1 MRIRDLYFPSLG
13 MEVQVM
19 DLSSDSENEVPAHSP
34 EHKRP
39 ARQPGPGPDR
49 GGGGTGIVGGS
60 TASDGPVGQAG
71 AARPRQPIDAATK
84 GKRKVGE
91 GESAWAAGPPKL
103 CGESL
108 GAGVSGAGSDPW
120 SALVSKCKPGGD
132 GNDAVGC
139 WGGWGDQLSSL
150 VPMPQQGSE
159 GKKGFHEGH
168 GLRGVP
174 QPHNGPAPSSDHWKG
189 ILGARPADPV
199 NSPWSSRAAS
209 MRDNDVEMFSQ
220 GSVAIPEVSGCDD
233 CLMEDSSSA
242 WLSDIKGLNFPLPD
256 EHQLRNRQIEDDE
269 VFARRLQEQLNQEQP
284 GSQHSEAVDTTIAW
298 TLHEQ
303 DAEHARFAAR
313 EGQSSS
319 AQRDRAMAHLY
330 SYGRH
335 SPVQSFASW
344 ASNRTPIPMP
354 SRRGLQ
360 RNSNCPQVEQRNMLI
375 SQLTRGCFREDMDLE
390 TRMAVL
396 DSLTE
401 AFDNCEDTFS
411 PDSDDDDYE
420 NLIALDVNN
429 HHRGA
434 SDDQINSLP
443 LSVVEDESCSDEP
456 CPICLDCPDA
466 GDPLRRL
473 PCLHKFHKE
482 CIDRWLGMRT
492 LCPVC
497 KSNVFSQ

>member
-1 MRIRDLYFPSLG
+1 MRIRNLYLLSLG
-13 MEVQVM
+13 KEVQVM
-19 DLSSDSENEVPAHSP
+19 DLSSDSENEAPAQL
-34 EHKRP
+34 P

-49 GGGGTGIVGGS
+49 GGGGAGIAGGA
-60 TASDGPVGQAG
+60 TTTDGPVGQAG
-71 AARPRQPIDAATK
+71 AGRLRQPSDAATK
-84 GKRKVGE
+84 GKGKVTE
-91 GESAWAAGPPKL
+91 GESAWAAGPPKPVE
-103 CGESL
+103 ESL
-108 GAGVSGAGSDPW
+108 GAGGAGSDPW
-120 SALVSKCKPGGD
+120 SALASKCKGGD
-132 GNDAVGC
+132 GGNGAVGC
-139 WGGWGDQLSSL
+139 WGDQLSSL
-150 VPMPQQGSE
+150 FPMPQQGSE
-159 GKKGFHEGH
+159 EEEFREGH

-174 QPHNGPAPSSDHWKG
+174 QPHNGPAPSSDRWKG

-199 NSPWSSRAAS
+199 NSPWSSRGAS
-209 MRDNDVEMFSQ
+209 MRDNNVEMFSQ
-220 GSVAIPEVSGCDD
+220 SSAAIPEVSGCDD
-233 CLMEDSSSA
+233 CLMEESSSA
-242 WLSDIKGLNFPLPD
+242 WLSRIKGLNFPLPD
-256 EHQLRNRQIEDDE
+256 EHQLRTRQIEDDE

-284 GSQHSEAVDTTIAW
+284 GSQRSEAVDTTIAW

-319 AQRDRAMAHLY
+319 AQRDRSMAHLY

-360 RNSNCPQVEQRNMLI
+360 RNSNCPQVEQRN
-375 SQLTRGCFREDMDLE
+375 LTRGCFRDDMDLE

-443 LSVVEDESCSDEP
+443 LSVVEGESCSDEL
-456 CPICLDCPDA
+456 CPICLDCPAA
-466 GDPLRRL
+466 GDPLRHL

-482 CIDRWLGMRT
+482 CIDKWLGMRT